1 MSPSPPEHAPDREG
15 VGYHERD
22 NVERDNLN
30 GLISVLFREEIS
42 WELLTCIERNI
53 GADVD
58 EGERDGG
65 EADDGKGTGRHFKLA
80 VDVANPVAEG

>member
-1 MSPSPPEHAPDREG
+1 M
-15 VGYHERD
+15 
-22 NVERDNLN
+22 
-30 GLISVLFREEIS
+30 SVLFGEEVG
-42 WELLTCIERNI
+42 WELLTCIERNV

-65 EADDGKGTGRHFKLA
+65 EAGDGNSIGRHFKLA